1 MSGEENET
9 RVFTTRADGRGKW
22 EWKSEWESKRDYER
36 KERMRAVET
45 NRREPA
51 SPNSRNF
58 KQTSWLRTP
67 WQKRKE
73 KKRKASNVRHTG
85 IRAYQADDESIRM
98 QHDTHIHTHARM
110 LTHTHTRTRKTERRE
125 EAKKRNNRK
134 IHTRCKK
141 LENK

>member
-1 MSGEENET
+1 
-9 RVFTTRADGRGKW
+9 
-22 EWKSEWESKRDYER
+22 
-36 KERMRAVET
+36 MRAVET

-110 LTHTHTRTRKTERRE
+110 LTHTHTHTHTHAHAKRNDEKRQKRETTERFTHVARNLRTN
-125 EAKKRNNRK
+125 KK
-134 IHTRCKK
+134 KK
-141 LENK
+141 FHGFERQRALLYTYVNEMIILYYKT